1 MSTTVLHRC
10 IQVGDVGWCTLA
22 LLFRPLQA
30 ALATPSVLYIATLT
44 VMLFRPPPLEFFCLD
59 RLALILLALFVLLRA
74 ALLRQSFRPQSRLI
88 WPMAAL
94 LVVVCADLLFIPFDV
109 TIWSVAIAKYIAPF
123 AMFYLAGLVFNSEA
137 AVHRLETFSLIV
149 LGYLSFIAIAFLA
162 GWNELIFPK
171 FILDDSLGIN
181 AERARGPF
189 LQAVAN
195 GTSINLLGLVAIDAY
210 RRGRLRGITAVA
222 ILGALPI
229 AILATKTRA
238 VWLSFASSLLL
249 LTLTTQSSR
258 VRRLCIG
265 MITCGVLAVVAL
277 VAGVREIGDGVQ
289 DRFMDRGTAEFRLAA
304 YEAGWRMFLQQPL
317 TGWGAHGAR
326 QEIEHQI
333 LGFQPNMTV
342 VHNTYLEILLEHGIL
357 GFALY
362 AWIMV
367 GLFNLGRTSD
377 PGGNCQQASAT
388 FPQVPC
394 RPLWP
399 LMLGVFF
406 VNATFV
412 VMNYQFVNGLL
423 FTWAGILAHRQRSE
437 AEAQSCR

>member
-1 MSTTVLHRC
+1 MSSTALHRR
-10 IQVGDVGWCTLA
+10 IHAGDVGWSAVA
-22 LLFRPLQA
+22 LLFKPLQA
-30 ALATPSVLYIATLT
+30 GLVTPSLLFVATLT

-59 RLALILLALFVLLRA
+59 RLALLLLALFVLLRA
-74 ALLRQSFRPQSRLI
+74 ALLRQSLRPQSPLI

-109 TIWSVAIAKYIAPF
+109 TIWSVAIAKYVTPF
-123 AMFYLAGLVFNSEA
+123 VMFYLAGLVFDSEA
-137 AVHRLETFSLIV
+137 SVHRLETFSLIV
-149 LGYLSFIAIAFLA
+149 LGYLSFTAIAFLA
-162 GWNELIFPK
+162 GWHELAFPK
-171 FILDDSLGIN
+171 FILDDSLGTH

-195 GTSINLLGLVAIDAY
+195 GTSLNLLGLIAIDAY
-210 RRGRLRGITAVA
+210 RRGRLRGITAA
-222 ILGALPI
+222 ALLGALPI

-249 LTLTTQSSR
+249 LTFTTPSSR

-277 VAGVREIGDGVQ
+277 VGGVREIGDGVH

-304 YEAGWRMFLQQPL
+304 YEAGWKMFVKHPL
-317 TGWGAHGAR
+317 NGWGARGAR
-326 QEIEHQI
+326 LEMEYQI
-333 LGFQPNMTV
+333 LGFRPNMTV
-342 VHNTYLEILLEHGIL
+342 IHNTYLEILLEHGIL

-367 GLFNLGRTSD
+367 GLFKLGRARD
-377 PGGNCQQASAT
+377 PGWQCQHSPGDFLQI
-388 FPQVPC
+388 PC

-423 FTWAGILAHRQRSE
+423 FTWAGILARRGRTG
-437 AEAQSCR
+437 AEAPCSQ